1 MVTFW
6 ECNTFDKLTKITFH
20 SQNSNSF
27 LETTLI
33 FYGLNLCYFFLNI
46 SWNIFTVK
54 AFSFVKTYYFLL
66 NYFLPQVFPTSC
78 LYSPTAKWK
87 TSQIYR
93 KFVSDSQIL
102 FRSADNV
109 LVCVCVWAL
118 TYEHMWIVLSCAP
131 RRKIISSHLIHSN
144 SLICKQKT
152 LHILV
157 VFV

>member
-1 MVTFW
+1 MATFW
-6 ECNTFDKLTKITFH
+6 ECNTFGKLTKINFPFTKF
-20 SQNSNSF
+20 NSF

-33 FYGLNLCYFFLNI
+33 FYGLNLCYFFNI

-54 AFSFVKTYYFLL
+54 AFSLVKTYYFLL
-66 NYFLPQVFPTSC
+66 NDFLPQVFPTSC

-109 LVCVCVWAL
+109 LVCVCLGTHIWAYVNSSFL
-118 TYEHMWIVLSCAP
+118 RSKEEDH
-131 RRKIISSHLIHSN
+131 IISSHPFQLSHM
-144 SLICKQKT
+144 
-152 LHILV
+152 
-157 VFV
+157 